1 MSVADRVCEDPESS
15 YLVGYRT
22 LATSSRAQ
30 QSPDLIDGKNGLL
43 VLTEQYE
50 SVFPGNADIDPLPNT
65 ATDQHAQQKSRRR
78 CRGTYTYVEC
88 APSNENEKESLI
100 LEGNSCRRLPS

>member
-1 MSVADRVCEDPESS
+1 MSGGGC
-15 YLVGYRT
+15 
-22 LATSSRAQ
+22 
-30 QSPDLIDGKNGLL
+30 
-43 VLTEQYE
+43 E

-100 LEGNSCRRLPS
+100 LEGNSCRRLLGARLTVSSSTG